1 MAAPVIIEPY
11 DPTWPAQ
18 FEGYRAT
25 IGAAMGEL
33 ALDIIHLGSTAVPG
47 LAAKPII
54 DMIVVIADEADL
66 AETIRRLATVGY
78 RFEGDLGV
86 AGRYAFDYPPGTAR
100 HHLYVC
106 ALGNPAIERQVAFR
120 DYLRRHPDDAA
131 AYEALKRA
139 SAIRFRDDRSAYTHS
154 KREWVEQAL
163 EKARRESHGAG

>member
-11 DPTWPAQ
+11 DPTWPIQ
-18 FEGYRAT
+18 FEGYRAA
-25 IGAAMGEL
+25 IAGAMGDL
-33 ALDIIHLGSTAVPG
+33 ALEIIHLGSTAVPG

-54 DMIVVIADEADL
+54 DMILVIAAEADL
-66 AETIRRLATVGY
+66 AETVRRLATIGY

-86 AGRYAFDYPPGTAR
+86 TGRYAFDYPPGTAR

-106 ALGNPAIERQVAFR
+106 PLGAPAIERQIAFR
-120 DYLRRHPDDAA
+120 DYLRRHADQAA

-139 SAIRFRDDRSAYTHS
+139 SAIKFRDDRTGYTDS

-163 EKARRESHGAG
+163 ERARDDAET

>member
-1 MAAPVIIEPY
+1 MASPVIIEPY

-18 FEGYRAT
+18 FEGYRAP
-25 IGAAMGEL
+25 IAAALGEL

-54 DMIVVIADEADL
+54 DMIVVIAAEADL
-66 AETIRRLATVGY
+66 AETIRRLATIGY
-78 RFEGDLGV
+78 QFEGDLGV

-120 DYLRRHPDDAA
+120 DYLRRHPHEAA

-139 SAIRFRDDRSAYTHS
+139 SAIKFRDDRTAYNDS
-154 KREWVEQAL
+154 KRAWVEEAL
-163 EKARRESHGAG
+163 EKARLESHASK